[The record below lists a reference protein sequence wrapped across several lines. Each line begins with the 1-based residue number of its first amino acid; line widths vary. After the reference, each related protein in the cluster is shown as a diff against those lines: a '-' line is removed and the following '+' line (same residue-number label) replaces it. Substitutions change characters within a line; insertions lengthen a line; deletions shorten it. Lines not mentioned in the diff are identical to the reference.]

1 MKQTDIKINR
11 VKKGTYT
18 IQYKNETFELISCDL
33 IKSWTVYG
41 FGNRMISGGDTKKEA
56 IDHFSIIK
64 RPEVKGQL
72 INIIN
77 WLKK

>member
-56 IDHFSIIK
+56 IDNFICKQQRESK
-64 RPEVKGQL
+64 W
-72 INIIN
+72 NY
-77 WLKK
+77 